1 MISIILTSK
10 TPGIRMLINKLNDLG
25 FEFEIVYKEGM
36 KYPVIKLDNG
46 TELSLMQAMRYLDK
60 GEWAKSE
67 SH

>member
-10 TPGIRMLINKLNDLG
+10 TPGIRMLISKLNDLG

-36 KYPVIKLDNG
+36 KYSVIKLDNG

-60 GEWAKSE
+60 GEWAKN
-67 SH
+67 

>member
-10 TPGIRMLINKLNDLG
+10 TPGIRMLISKLNDLG
-25 FEFEIVYKEGM
+25 FEFELVYKEDM

-60 GEWAKSE
+60 GEWAKN
-67 SH
+67 